1 MWPLDAVRAQK
12 RLGKVC
18 AVLASKAVMGIL
30 INDTVTLPSGLDVAG
45 TYASFG
51 SSPLI
56 TYIDIDAQGDKKF
69 TAAGNVSYYKDQASK
84 SGGLDPVLEKRMV
97 LPLATESVQ
106 AIYGLFYAG
115 LAANYKDTSN
125 VPDDVPAAT
134 MPGTAETAANT
145 AAAAAAEP
153 AAPKPEPAAPVPAA
167 PEPAAPAPEPAA
179 PESAAPGPAAP
190 APSAPQPA
198 ASEPA
203 PAPAPVQPAAAT

>member
-1 MWPLDAVRAQK
+1 MRAQK
-12 RLGKVC
+12 GLGKVC

-69 TAAGNVSYYKDQASK
+69 TAAGNVSYYKDQASRT
-84 SGGLDPVLEKRMV
+84 GGLDPVLEKRVV
-97 LPLATESVQ
+97 LPLAAESVQ

-125 VPDDVPAAT
+125 VLDDVPAAT

-153 AAPKPEPAAPVPAA
+153 AAPAPVAPAPAAPQPAAPAPAA
-167 PEPAAPAPEPAA
+167 PEP
-179 PESAAPGPAAP
+179 
-190 APSAPQPA
+190 APQPA

-203 PAPAPVQPAAAT
+203 PAPAPEQPAAAT